1 MQHTTSVQRYNGTHQ
16 QLAEEMGD
24 LYYNALAEL
33 LERLAG
39 KLEQDAAKDTGR
51 GRIKLA
57 AELNRAA
64 ADLKAVA
71 GHIQQA
77 WRICEP
83 YMMPESLRDATDST
97 QPVKPDRPR

>member
-1 MQHTTSVQRYNGTHQ
+1 MKHATSVQRYNGTHQ

-33 LERLAG
+33 LELLAG

-57 AELNRAA
+57 TELNHAA
-64 ADLKAVA
+64 VDLQAAA

-77 WRICEP
+77 WRICELF
-83 YMMPESLRDATDST
+83 MMPEALRDATDST
-97 QPVKPDRPR
+97 QPLKPDHPR